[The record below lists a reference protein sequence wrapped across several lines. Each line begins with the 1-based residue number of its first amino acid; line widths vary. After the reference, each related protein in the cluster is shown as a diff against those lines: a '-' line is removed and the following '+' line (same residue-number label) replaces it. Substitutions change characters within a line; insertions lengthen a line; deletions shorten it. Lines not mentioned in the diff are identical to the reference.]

1 MTFSDSIPWQSAYDR
16 FRQAHPT
23 GGLLF
28 DLVAVPNGQ
37 HNQYVVKALAQIGN
51 LPIVSVLAEA
61 SDLSTAEAQACYK
74 LCQILGLSP
83 QATAPREEFREE
95 LKIAPPL
102 PKVVPSEKPAPS
114 LPELTRSSPETLFE
128 PMPTIAPEPRSSATP
143 KSEPYRLSPSLSR
156 EAISPIAPTS
166 PIAPI
171 SPISPTIPQGGDDWT
186 EELAQIDLELRR
198 LGWTIAEESAY
209 LQEQYGKASRDHITD
224 YGELLQ
230 FLTAL
235 QAMPVSYRGIET
247 WNPHTPPHR
256 YNPSPQIGLDRVSL
270 NNVSLNNVSLN
281 NIGVSGV
288 SQQAALPLEEPVSM
302 FEPDLNFSRDEM
314 MEQVM
319 AEIRRIGWGK
329 RQGSEYLLR
338 TYGAKTRQE
347 LRDDQLQEFL
357 SYLQNQPI
365 E

>member
-16 FRQAHPT
+16 FRQAYPT
-23 GGLLF
+23 GGLLL
-28 DLVAVPNGQ
+28 DLVALPNGQ

-83 QATAPREEFREE
+83 QASAPREELREEFREKLE
-95 LKIAPPL
+95 IAPLPPVPHVVPQVVPQVV
-102 PKVVPSEKPAPS
+102 PKVVPPEKPAPS
-114 LPELTRSSPETLFE
+114 LPELTRSSPETVFE
-128 PMPTIAPEPRSSATP
+128 PIPTIAPEPRPSATP

-156 EAISPIAPTS
+156 EAISPV
-166 PIAPI
+166 
-171 SPISPTIPQGGDDWT
+171 SPTLPQGGDDWT

-209 LQEQYGKASRDHITD
+209 LQEKYGKASRDHITD

-247 WNPHTPPHR
+247 WNPHNPPPR
-256 YNPSPQIGLDRVSL
+256 YNHSPQMGLDRVSL
-270 NNVSLNNVSLN
+270 NNISLNKD
-281 NIGVSGV
+281 VSGV
-288 SQQAALPLEEPVSM
+288 SQQAALPLEQPARI
-302 FEPDLNFSRDEM
+302 FEPNLNFSRDDM
-314 MEQVM
+314 MEQIM
-319 AEIRRIGWGK
+319 AEIQRIGWGK

-357 SYLQNQPI
+357 RYLQNQSL